1 MTEYLQLNTQKVMIL
16 LNDYNFLPEED
27 DIQKFLLLQKETN
40 QKKKKKK
47 QKKEKKM
54 KNKEEKTTKKKKLA
68 NVERRSTAHGF
79 PSLEH
84 SAAHSKGEWIA
95 PSTSRSRD
103 EEAVATESLENLS
116 YKDLQ
121 KKCKALGIKAN
132 GKKNVRTD
140 KCTSY

>member
-1 MTEYLQLNTQKVMIL
+1 MTEYSTKVMIL

-54 KNKEEKTTKKKKLA
+54 KNKEEKTKTKKKKLA

-103 EEAVATESLENLS
+103 EEAVATESLEKLS

>member
-1 MTEYLQLNTQKVMIL
+1 MTEYSTKVMIL

-54 KNKEEKTTKKKKLA
+54 KNKEEKTKTKKKKNLA

-103 EEAVATESLENLS
+103 EEAVATESLEKLS